1 MKYRNLGAAAIAA
14 LFIVAIALVIIGPLI
29 IIWSMNTLF
38 PVLAIPYDIWTWLA
52 TVFLFA
58 AVRANVSVK
67 QKG

>member
-1 MKYRNLGAAAIAA
+1 MRYSIGIILLAVIAAIA
-14 LFIVAIALVIIGPLI
+14 LIIVGPLI

-58 AVRANVSVK
+58 SIRANVSVK

>member
-1 MKYRNLGAAAIAA
+1 MNYKTGAAAFTA
-14 LFIVAIALVIIGPLI
+14 LILVVIALVIIGPLI

-58 AVRANVSVK
+58 AVRANVTVK
-67 QKG
+67 RRD

>member
-1 MKYRNLGAAAIAA
+1 MRNSALILLAVIAA
-14 LFIVAIALVIIGPLI
+14 VALIVVGPLI
-29 IIWSMNTLF
+29 VIWSMNTLF

-67 QKG
+67 HKS

>member
-1 MKYRNLGAAAIAA
+1 MKSNAVIVLAVIA
-14 LFIVAIALVIIGPLI
+14 VIALIIVGPLI
-29 IIWSMNTLF
+29 TIWSMNTLF

-67 QKG
+67 RKG